1 MDTKMETTNKT
12 TWENLPESHRNTWT
26 QHVLNFYPPNTVS
39 PQEAAELAREEY
51 GDAESLLPVAEVC
64 EAD

>member
-1 MDTKMETTNKT
+1 MDMHTKHP
-12 TWENLPESHRNTWT
+12 WENLSEEQRNVWT
-26 QHVLNFYPPNTVS
+26 RHVINFYPPNTVS

-51 GDAESLLPVAEVC
+51 AEAESPLPVAEVC

>member
-1 MDTKMETTNKT
+1 MNTHKTN
-12 TWENLPESHRNTWT
+12 WENLSEAHRHSWT
-26 QHVLNFYPPNTVS
+26 QHVINFYPPNTVS

-51 GDAESLLPVAEVC
+51 ENADSLLPVTEVC